1 MKNAGE
7 AEVPLGRAAA
17 VIQARDADGF
27 YQAAAEI

>member
-1 MKNAGE
+1 MKSTGE
-7 AEVPLGRAAA
+7 AEVPLGRAA